1 MEHKYVIYCH
11 TNTINGM
18 KYIGQTCQELNK
30 RFANG
35 NGYRNYNLDRE
46 DELQPIFFKA
56 ILEFGWENFS
66 TEILKDNLT
75 ENEANYWEKYYIK
88 KYNTYYENENCNGYN
103 MTTGGNSAK
112 YYHRGGNKNQHHS
125 EETKNKIRDSVKE
138 YWKTHNRKWSEESLN
153 KLRLAKSGANNPLS
167 KKVMCIE
174 TGEVFDCLQ
183 QATDSVGLA
192 SKHSIRVA
200 CKNPNRTA
208 KGFHWKYIE

>member
-1 MEHKYVIYCH
+1 MEHKYIIYCH
-11 TNTINGM
+11 TNIINGM

-35 NGYRNYNLDRE
+35 NGYRNYNLDKE

-88 KYNTYYENENCNGYN
+88 KYNTYYENENYNGYN
-103 MTTGGNSAK
+103 MTTGGSSAK

-138 YWKTHNRKWSEESLN
+138 YWKTHNHKWSEESLK
-153 KLRLAKSGANNPLS
+153 KLSKAKSGSNNPLS
-167 KKVMCIE
+167 KKVMCVE
-174 TGEVFDCLQ
+174 TGEIFNCLRE
-183 QATDSVGLA
+183 AAEFVGLA
-192 SKHSIRVA
+192 SKNSICVA
-200 CKNPNRTA
+200 CNNPHKTA
-208 KGFHWKYIE
+208 KGFHWKYI